1 MRVSAGSQGGFV
13 GDDDRSD
20 REGGRGS
27 GAATRGARPDSDRPL
42 RIAIVAP
49 VAQATPPRR
58 TGSVETVTALLA
70 NGLVAAG
77 HDVTLFATGD
87 SRTAAKLHAT
97 FERGYHEDPDLWPW
111 ELCELLN
118 LAAAVERGGDFDVIH
133 YQAEYAPLSLAFARL
148 SRAPLVVTVHHA
160 PAAAEVDLWSRITG
174 ARFIAISAVQ
184 RRLLDGLDAVATI
197 HHAVDVHALAPQ
209 EGSARRDGAS
219 EGGPETVPTPAAY
232 GDYVLF
238 LGRFTEG
245 KGALQAI
252 EVARHAG
259 VRLVLAAAE
268 NEHYRTVLAPH
279 VDGERVVYAGEVAG
293 TDKAALLAGARALL
307 YPVQSGE
314 PFGLVLAE
322 AAACG
327 TPVAALRRGAVEEL
341 IDDGVTG
348 GVFDTLDAMVEGLP
362 RVLALDRARVRT
374 RAMERFAPERMV
386 AAHVGA
392 YHAVIESTRGVR
404 A

>member
-1 MRVSAGSQGGFV
+1 VRVSAGLQGGAR
-13 GDDDRSD
+13 GDDGSD
-20 REGGRGS
+20 C
-27 GAATRGARPDSDRPL
+27 GAGDATRAARSDSDRPL
-42 RIAIVAP
+42 RVALVAP

-58 TGSVETVTALLA
+58 TGSVETVTGLLA

-87 SRTAAKLHAT
+87 SETAAKLHAT

-133 YQAEYAPLSLAFARL
+133 YQAEYAPLSLAFVRL
-148 SRAPLVVTVHHA
+148 ARAPLVVTVHHA
-160 PAAAEVDLWSRITG
+160 PAAAEVDLWSRTAG

-184 RRLLDGLDAVATI
+184 RRLLDGLDVVATI
-197 HHAVDVHALAPQ
+197 HHAVDVRALAPQ

-219 EGGPETVPTPAAY
+219 GGGPGAAAMPAAY

-252 EVARHAG
+252 EVARRAG
-259 VRLVLAAAE
+259 LRLVLAAAE
-268 NEHYRTVLAPH
+268 NEHYRTVLAPR

-293 TDKAALLAGARALL
+293 ADKAALLAGARALL

-322 AAACG
+322 AVACG

-341 IDDGVTG
+341 VEDGVTG
-348 GVFDTLDAMVEGLP
+348 GVFDTLDAMVEGLS
-362 RVLALDRARVRT
+362 RVLALDRTRVRA
-374 RAMERFAPERMV
+374 RAVERFAPERMV
-386 AAHVGA
+386 AAHVDA
-392 YHAVIESTRGVR
+392 YRAVIESTREAR